1 MVSETEVAVATFGM
15 ETEALMMAE
24 LLKGE
29 GIPCVLVPIGAGAG
43 ALGPT
48 VWRPFELRVRQSD
61 AERATRLLDSVRD
74 R

>member
-1 MVSETEVAVATFGM
+1 MSEEEVAVATFGM

-29 GIPCVLVPIGAGAG
+29 GIPCILVPLGAGSG
-43 ALGPT
+43 GLGPT
-48 VWRPFELRVRQSD
+48 VWRPFELRVRASD
-61 AERATRLLDSVRD
+61 VARATRLLDSVRD